1 MLLDLS
7 GTIMY
12 DVPDWMSEV
21 VNVILG
27 GELYNS
33 VMSTQL
39 KHHASHHDH
48 SVTRHVPA
56 IQKDADI
63 SHY

>member
-1 MLLDLS
+1 
-7 GTIMY
+7 MY